1 MNNNIKFSIMT
12 PVYKVERY
20 LPECIESV
28 LGQTYG
34 NFEFILVDDGSPDHS
49 GEICEEYAKKDSRI
63 RVFHKPN
70 GGLMHTRR
78 YALERAQ
85 GDYYVFLDSDDYLSL
100 DTLETLSRYISE
112 TGVDCVIYGFEWL
125 RPEGTSHIK
134 CSSYDCG
141 RVITDKRELY
151 NIVFNDEAYNSLCR
165 KCAKASCFDG
175 RDHSRYYHIKRGE
188 DLLQSLEILENAG
201 SFLFIPETLYCYRV
215 NPASITHSDSYEGY
229 RANFE
234 VRETVLEFLGKSGV
248 FTEEDYDRLRN
259 NDMDR
264 VAVELK
270 RICRYAPTREAKREA
285 IASIRDSAYYK
296 HFLEPGYRPAS
307 PLPGDERSDGLRA
320 FTNRLTAKL
329 LAARRY
335 DAIIT
340 LNGLMY
346 KTAKALGAR

>member
-1 MNNNIKFSIMT
+1 MNNSIKFSIMT

-34 NFEFILVDDGSPDHS
+34 TCEFILVDDGSPDHS
-49 GEICEEYAKKDSRI
+49 GEICDEYAKKDSRI

-188 DLLQSLEILENAG
+188 DLLQSLEIIENAG

-307 PLPGDERSDGLRA
+307 PLPGDERPDGLRA

>member
-1 MNNNIKFSIMT
+1 MNNSIKFSIMT

-49 GEICEEYAKKDSRI
+49 GEICDEYAKKDSRI

-188 DLLQSLEILENAG
+188 DLLQSLEIIENAG

>member
-1 MNNNIKFSIMT
+1 MLF
-12 PVYKVERY
+12 R
-20 LPECIESV
+20 
-28 LGQTYG
+28 
-34 NFEFILVDDGSPDHS
+34 SPDHS

>member
-12 PVYKVERY
+12 PVYKVEQY

-49 GEICEEYAKKDSRI
+49 GEICDEYAKKDSRI

-151 NIVFNDEAYNSLCR
+151 NIVFNDEAYNSLWR

>member
-1 MNNNIKFSIMT
+1 MDNNIKFSIMT
-12 PVYKVERY
+12 PVYKVEQY

-49 GEICEEYAKKDSRI
+49 GEICDEYAKKDSRI

-270 RICRYAPTREAKREA
+270 RICRYAPTREARREA

>member
-49 GEICEEYAKKDSRI
+49 GEICDEYAKKDSRI

-151 NIVFNDEAYNSLCR
+151 NIVFNDEAYNSLWR

-188 DLLQSLEILENAG
+188 DLLQSLEIIENAG

>member
-49 GEICEEYAKKDSRI
+49 GEICDEYAKKDSRI

-151 NIVFNDEAYNSLCR
+151 NIVFNDEAYNSLWR

>member
-12 PVYKVERY
+12 PVYKVEQY

-34 NFEFILVDDGSPDHS
+34 NFEFILVDDGSPDRS
-49 GEICEEYAKKDSRI
+49 GEICDEYAKRDSRI

-151 NIVFNDEAYNSLCR
+151 NIVFNDEAYNSLWR

-307 PLPGDERSDGLRA
+307 PLPGDERPDGLRA

>member
-1 MNNNIKFSIMT
+1 MNNSIKFSIMT

-49 GEICEEYAKKDSRI
+49 GEICDEYAKKDSRI

-85 GDYYVFLDSDDYLSL
+85 GDDYGFLDSDDYLSL

-188 DLLQSLEILENAG
+188 DLLQSLEIIENAG

-307 PLPGDERSDGLRA
+307 PLPGDERPDGLRA

>member
-49 GEICEEYAKKDSRI
+49 GEICDEYAKKDSRI

-100 DTLETLSRYISE
+100 DTLETLSRYIAES
-112 TGVDCVIYGFEWL
+112 GADCVIYGLEWL

-188 DLLQSLEILENAG
+188 DLLQSLEIIENAG

-307 PLPGDERSDGLRA
+307 PLPGDERPDGLRA

>member
-49 GEICEEYAKKDSRI
+49 GEICDEYAKKDSRI

-201 SFLFIPETLYCYRV
+201 SFLLIPETLYCYRV

-335 DAIIT
+335 DAIIM

>member
-100 DTLETLSRYISE
+100 DTLETLSRYIAE
-112 TGVDCVIYGFEWL
+112 TGADCIIYGFEWL
-125 RPEGTSHIK
+125 RPEGTSHIN

-188 DLLQSLEILENAG
+188 DLLQSLEIIENAG

-307 PLPGDERSDGLRA
+307 PLPGDERPDGLRA

>member
-49 GEICEEYAKKDSRI
+49 GEICDEYAKKDSRI

-188 DLLQSLEILENAG
+188 DLLQSLEIIENAG

-307 PLPGDERSDGLRA
+307 PLPGDERPDGLRA

>member
-12 PVYKVERY
+12 PVYKVEQY

-34 NFEFILVDDGSPDHS
+34 NFEFILVDDGSPDRC
-49 GEICEEYAKKDSRI
+49 GEICDEYAKRDSRI

-151 NIVFNDEAYNSLCR
+151 NIVFNDEAYNSLWR

-307 PLPGDERSDGLRA
+307 PLPGDERPDGLRA

>member
-12 PVYKVERY
+12 PVYKVEQY

-34 NFEFILVDDGSPDHS
+34 NFEFILVDDGSPDRC
-49 GEICEEYAKKDSRI
+49 GEICDEYAKKDSRI

-307 PLPGDERSDGLRA
+307 PLPGDERPDGLRA

>member
-12 PVYKVERY
+12 PVYKVEQY

-34 NFEFILVDDGSPDHS
+34 NFEFILVDDGSPDRC
-49 GEICEEYAKKDSRI
+49 GEICDEYAKRDSRI

-151 NIVFNDEAYNSLCR
+151 NIVFNDEAYNSLWR

-188 DLLQSLEILENAG
+188 DLLQSLEIIENAG

-307 PLPGDERSDGLRA
+307 PLPGDERPDGLRA

>member
-1 MNNNIKFSIMT
+1 MNNNIKFSIMK
-12 PVYKVERY
+12 PVYKVEQY

-49 GEICEEYAKKDSRI
+49 GEICDEYAKKDSRI

-70 GGLMHTRR
+70 GGAFSARC
-78 YALERAQ
+78 YAIERAQ

-100 DTLETLSRYISE
+100 DTLETLHRYISE
-112 TGVDCVIYGFEWL
+112 TGADCIIYGFEWL

>member
-12 PVYKVERY
+12 PVYKVEQY

-49 GEICEEYAKKDSRI
+49 GEICDEYAKKDSRI

>member
-49 GEICEEYAKKDSRI
+49 GEICDEYAKKDSRI

-188 DLLQSLEILENAG
+188 DLLQSLEIIENAG
-201 SFLFIPETLYCYRV
+201 SFLFIPESLYCYRV

-307 PLPGDERSDGLRA
+307 PLPGDERPDGLRA

>member
-49 GEICEEYAKKDSRI
+49 GEICDEYAKKDSRI

-188 DLLQSLEILENAG
+188 DLLQSLEIIENAG

>member
-1 MNNNIKFSIMT
+1 MNNSIKFSIMT

-49 GEICEEYAKKDSRI
+49 GEICDEYAKKDSRI

-188 DLLQSLEILENAG
+188 DLLQSLEIIENAG

-229 RANFE
+229 RANFK

>member
-1 MNNNIKFSIMT
+1 MVRILQMIGSLNVGGSQTMILNLYRNIDREKIQFDFVLDHPDERYFAADAEALGARIYNLPGFTGFNAHEVKTAWDSFLT
-12 PVYKVERY
+12 EHPEYKVLHSHVRSYASLY
-20 LPECIESV
+20 LPIARKHG
-28 LGQTYG
+28 LKTIIHM
-34 NFEFILVDDGSPDHS
+34 ILNN
-49 GEICEEYAKKDSRI
+49 E
-63 RVFHKPN
+63 N
-70 GGLMHTRR
+70 
-78 YALERAQ
+78 
-85 GDYYVFLDSDDYLSL
+85 
-100 DTLETLSRYISE
+100 
-112 TGVDCVIYGFEWL
+112 
-125 RPEGTSHIK
+125 
-134 CSSYDCG
+134 
-141 RVITDKRELY
+141 Y
-151 NIVFNDEAYNSLCR
+151 NAIWR
-165 KCAKASCFDG
+165 KCVKASCFDG

-248 FTEEDYDRLRN
+248 FTEEDYDRLCN

-307 PLPGDERSDGLRA
+307 PLPGDERPDGLRA

-346 KTAKALGAR
+346 KAAKALGAR